1 MPKPNY
7 VWVRNEGGS
16 EYAVV
21 ESAFNPEY
29 HTAVDGA
36 EVEVDANG
44 LPRLKQSEP
53 TAPKQ
58 SDNKS
63 VWMDYA
69 VAQGADP
76 AEAEGSTKA
85 ELIEKYGN

>member
-1 MPKPNY
+1 MPKY
-7 VWVRNEGGS
+7 VWVQNARGD

-21 ESAFNPEY
+21 ESAFDPEI
-29 HTAVDGA
+29 HTEVEGA
-36 EVEVDANG
+36 EVAEDANG
-44 LPRLKQSEP
+44 LPRRKQTEP
-53 TAPKQ
+53 TTPGR

-63 VWMDYA
+63 AWVSHA

-85 ELIEKYGN
+85 ELIEKYGS